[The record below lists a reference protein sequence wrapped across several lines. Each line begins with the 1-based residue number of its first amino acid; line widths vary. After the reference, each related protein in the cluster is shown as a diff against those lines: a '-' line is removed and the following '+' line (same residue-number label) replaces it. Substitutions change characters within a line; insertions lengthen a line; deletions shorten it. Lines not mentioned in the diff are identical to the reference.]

1 MKPANKRVAEIC
13 FFVFLAA
20 VTFAM
25 TEAAYR
31 FYLHQTLHAGNLQN
45 QKPESAPTFNAWGLP
60 APWKF
65 DRDLGFTFNDGQW
78 RRALFAD
85 GAFTGCDT
93 SLGGN
98 RYGNF
103 SPIRGDYATAD
114 VKILFFGSSYTLKDV
129 GSQGNTATNL
139 LQEALSAELG
149 KKVHILNYSRDSIG
163 VMSMVD
169 MARARVPI
177 DKPDLMILGFN
188 TLSLAYQRNW
198 RFVKQTGPGAYRMY
212 QSLAATDEVVPQ
224 QAILATLVISDK
236 VTAEW
241 CDRLEN
247 IRNGS
252 GDKSALR
259 SDPTVVELIQDY
271 NGVRRDQEARNIVV
285 NFLTLRT
292 SFVYNKLRR
301 GDAFY
306 GMQVYGAK
314 TIWAAISTRS
324 YAEDRQ
330 FVDAVDALKKTGVPI
345 RLLHLPSL
353 ADLEKPGTIVEGVSS
368 LQPGQERALIQSLE
382 QVFGQKYVPLSKYY
396 AAEDLEKPLDLVES
410 KQDWHPNQK
419 GTEAMARAFMR
430 YFRENPFW

>member
-1 MKPANKRVAEIC
+1 MGATPKRFAEIC
-13 FFVFLAA
+13 FFAFLAL
-20 VTFAM
+20 VTFVL

-31 FYLHQTLHAGNLQN
+31 VFLHQTLHTGTQQPDA
-45 QKPESAPTFNAWGLP
+45 APTFTAWAFP

-103 SPIRGDYATAD
+103 SPIRGDYASAD
-114 VKILFFGSSYTLKDV
+114 VKVLFFGSSYTLKDV

-139 LQEALSAELG
+139 LQEALSAEMG

-163 VMSMVD
+163 ILSMVD
-169 MARARVPI
+169 MARARLPI
-177 DKPDLMILGFN
+177 DKPDLIIFGFN

-198 RFVKQTGPGAYRMY
+198 RFVKQTGPSAYRMY

-224 QAILATLVISDK
+224 QAILAPLVISDK

-241 CDRLEN
+241 CDRLER
-247 IRNGS
+247 IRDGS

-259 SDPTVVELIQDY
+259 GDPVVVELVRHY
-271 NGVRRDQEARNIVV
+271 NGVRRDQEARDIVV
-285 NFLTLRT
+285 DFFTPWT

-306 GMQVYGAK
+306 GMQVYGPK
-314 TIWAAISTRS
+314 TIWAAISASS
-324 YAEDRQ
+324 YAGDRQ
-330 FVDAVDALKKTGVPI
+330 FVEAVAALKSSGVPL

-368 LQPGQERALIQSLE
+368 LQPGQERSLIRSLE
-382 QVFGQKYVPLSKYY
+382 QVFGLEYVPLSRYY
-396 AAEDLEKPLDLVES
+396 AAEDLEKPLELVES

-419 GTEAMARAFMR
+419 GTEAMARAFLR
-430 YFRENPFW
+430 YFKENPFW